1 MTDRPVAEP
10 LLDTHQH
17 LIYRDRFRYAW
28 TDAVAAL
35 SAGDFTLE
43 QYRDAAAGIGV
54 ERTLFMETG
63 VDDDCW
69 RDETRYSLSLAADPG
84 NRIAGVIAGCRPEAD
99 SASFDAW
106 LDELA
111 STAVVGFRRIL
122 HVAADELSTS
132 AQFVRN
138 VRELGKRDKTFDLC
152 FLERQLP
159 IAVRLARRCEN
170 TRLVL
175 DHCGIPD
182 IAHGDFATW
191 QDEIRRLAALPQVSC
206 KLSGV
211 VAYCPPGRDPKA
223 AVRPYIEHCIDAFG
237 WDRVVWGS
245 DWPVCNTT
253 SDLASW
259 GSLFREMLA
268 AESADHR
275 RAVFSDNAREVYGL
289 AD

>member
-1 MTDRPVAEP
+1 MTEQPAAEP

-17 LIYRDRFRYAW
+17 LIYRGRFRYAW
-28 TDAVAAL
+28 TDAVDAL
-35 SAGDFTLE
+35 SGGEFTLDH
-43 QYRDAAAGIGV
+43 YRDAAAGSGV
-54 ERTLFMETG
+54 DRTLFMETG

-69 RDETRYSLSLAADPG
+69 QDETRYALSLAADPR

-99 SASFDAW
+99 AGAFDEW
-106 LDELA
+106 LDELT

-122 HVAADELSTS
+122 HVAPDELSAS

-138 VRELGKRDKTFDLC
+138 VRQLGNHGKTFDLC

-159 IAVRLARRCEN
+159 TALTLARSCEN

-175 DHCGIPD
+175 DHCGVPD
-182 IAHGDFATW
+182 IAAGDFESW
-191 QDEIRRLAALPQVSC
+191 KNGIRRLASLPHVNC

-211 VAYCPPGRDPKA
+211 VAYCPPGRDPMET
-223 AVRPYIEHCIDAFG
+223 VRPYVEHCIDAFG

-253 SDLASW
+253 ADLATW
-259 GSLFREMLA
+259 GSIFREILA
-268 AESADHR
+268 TESALNR
-275 RAVFSDNAREVYGL
+275 RAVFRDNALEIYNLV
-289 AD
+289 D